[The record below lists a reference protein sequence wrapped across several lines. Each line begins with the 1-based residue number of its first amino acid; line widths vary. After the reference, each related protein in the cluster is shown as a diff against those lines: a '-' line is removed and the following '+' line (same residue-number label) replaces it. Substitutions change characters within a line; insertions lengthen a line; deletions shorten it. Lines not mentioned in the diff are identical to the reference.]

1 MEDKNKKNRKDSG
14 LLDIDND
21 DLDNELFGDDTDDD
35 VVREFVSNDGSGD
48 SREDMTLDEDGML
61 DDLSDGSPEDDK
73 EVLEVDFG
81 SAGVVMSATKI
92 KLIHKLLR
100 NIKDNTEQIES
111 LMSGLVS
118 NEDEDRIGIGQLSD
132 EEMIR
137 EKVSLISAD
146 KVIEGIFDGEK
157 MIGPDGKQ
165 YTVPSN
171 YASKSKLIEGDMMKL
186 TITRNGTFVY
196 KQIGPIE
203 RSRIVGGLERDE
215 DGNYFVTF
223 KNKKWR
229 VLTASVT
236 YFRGDEGDEAVIL
249 VPKIGESKWAAVE
262 NIIKTS

>member
-1 MEDKNKKNRKDSG
+1 MEDKNKNTKDTG
-14 LLDIDND
+14 MLDIDND
-21 DLDNELFGDDTDDD
+21 DLDSELFGDDLEGDGAMVLDTDESMSDD
-35 VVREFVSNDGSGD
+35 PIDEEEMLESIEENQDDNDSTYN
-48 SREDMTLDEDGML
+48 ENEA
-61 DDLSDGSPEDDK
+61 E
-73 EVLEVDFG
+73 
-81 SAGVVMSATKI
+81 SATVVMSATKL
-92 KLIHKLLR
+92 KLIKKLLR
-100 NIKDNTEQIES
+100 NIKDNTEQIEN
-111 LMSGLVS
+111 LMSGMMAD
-118 NEDEDRIGIGQLSD
+118 EDEERIGIGQLSD

-137 EKVSLISAD
+137 EKVNLISAD
-146 KVIEGIFDGEK
+146 KVIEGVFDGEK

-203 RSRIVGGLERDE
+203 RSRIIGDLNRDE

-236 YFRGDEGDEAVIL
+236 YFRGEEGDETVIL
-249 VPKIGESKWAAVE
+249 VPKVGESKWAAVE